1 MRLPPG
7 CTKIPW
13 GFIETKGALVATSS
27 VKERNERAE
36 LGEFAISLLGR
47 LGVSEKKLKT
57 LISEADPI
65 EALKRAPQ

>member
-13 GFIETKGALVATSS
+13 GFVETKGALVATSS

-36 LGEFAISLLGR
+36 LGEFAIALLGK
-47 LGVSEKKLKT
+47 LGVSEERLKG
-57 LISEADPI
+57 LVPEADPI
-65 EALKRAPQ
+65 EALKRPA

>member
-7 CTKIPW
+7 CSKIPW
-13 GFIETKGALVATSS
+13 GFIEAKGVLVANSTFAD
-27 VKERNERAE
+27 RNRRAE

-47 LGVSEKKLKT
+47 LGVSEEKLKT

-65 EALKRAPQ
+65 EALKRAP